1 MKSKQTNKQTNQTN
15 NGKTAKQKQTYQ
27 ALNLIITHFTW
38 YFSVA
43 ASSIDYLASC
53 EGHTYVW
60 KAADVFI

>member
-1 MKSKQTNKQTNQTN
+1 MA
-15 NGKTAKQKQTYQ
+15 KTAKQKQTYQ